1 MNKYGFIVL
10 YSSNK
15 YILYVNYNFMV
26 KKLEHKQQKQY
37 CNKFKEDLELKTKTK
52 NYHRPSNLIPGHIL
66 RETHNSKRCMHSNV
80 HCSTIYNSQDIEA
93 T

>member
-1 MNKYGFIVL
+1 MNKYWFIVL

-37 CNKFKEDLELKTKTK
+37 CNKFNEDLELKTKTK
-52 NYHRPSNLIPGHIL
+52 NYHRPSNPTTRHMPWG
-66 RETHNSKRCMHSNV
+66 NQSWKKMHV
-80 HCSTIYNSQDIEA
+80 PQCSLQHYFQ
-93 T
+93 